1 MAQIVA
7 GTHHFNFTV
16 SDVDRSVAF
25 YLENFG
31 CEVLFDWES
40 DAEYLAEIVGFP
52 GVRLRLCFLKLPG
65 TEVRLELIQYLN
77 PPGEARDLPTN
88 VPGAAHIC
96 FDVQDIHAAYRE
108 MSARGVRF
116 KSPPVEITS
125 VANKGA
131 WGVYLTDPDGITL
144 ELRQPPGDW

>member
-1 MAQIVA
+1 MIA

-25 YLENFG
+25 YRENFG
-31 CEVLFDWES
+31 CTVLFDWVS
-40 DAEYLAEIVGFP
+40 DADYLSQIVGHA
-52 GVRLRLCFLKLPG
+52 GAKLRLCFLKLPG
-65 TEVRLELIQYLN
+65 TDVRLELIQYLE
-77 PPGEARDLPTN
+77 PAGAARELPTN

-96 FDVQDIHAAYRE
+96 FDVKDIHVAYRE
-108 MSARGVRF
+108 MRARGVRF